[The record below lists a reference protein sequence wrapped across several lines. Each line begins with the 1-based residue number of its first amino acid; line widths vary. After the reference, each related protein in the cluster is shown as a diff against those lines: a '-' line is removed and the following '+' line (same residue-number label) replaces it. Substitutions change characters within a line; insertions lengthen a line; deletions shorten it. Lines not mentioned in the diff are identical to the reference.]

1 MTLVAFPRMERPA
14 ARTTALRLV
23 GIELLKERRQIG
35 DDAVQLYFDAME
47 ERVAARTIP
56 FEAVDHPRRTL
67 PLDHEPD
74 CPRRSLRRMAQMR
87 RQQEDRSLAN
97 RQIARRPFF
106 ENAEHHVALKL
117 IEEFLERIVMKV
129 GAVVGTAH
137 HRDDEIALLPDLRV
151 ADRRPQQRPMRLD
164 PLRYIEWGRIKAHA
178 RSLPEC
184 DQRAKGRRHNA
195 LSHLLRGQARRC
207 CDPRGQPRGA
217 FRLPCGASRYRRAR
231 WRITR

>member
-35 DDAVQLYFDAME
+35 DDAVQLYLDAME

-74 CPRRSLRRMAQMR
+74 CPHRSLRRMAQMR

-97 RQIARRPFF
+97 RQIMRLTVF
-106 ENAEHHVALKL
+106 ENAEHHVALEL
-117 IEEFLERIVMKV
+117 IEEFLERIVMIV
-129 GAVVGTAH
+129 GAAVGTAH
-137 HRDDEIALLPDLRV
+137 HRDDEVALLPDLRI
-151 ADRRPQQRPMRLD
+151 ADRRPQQCPMRLD
-164 PLRYIEWGRIKAHA
+164 PLRDVERGRIKGHA

-184 DQRAKGRRHNA
+184 DQRAK
-195 LSHLLRGQARRC
+195 ARRQC
-207 CDPRGQPRGA
+207 SISSIARTSPTVLRSARPA
-217 FRLPCGASRYRRAR
+217 ARRISPTLR
-231 WRITR
+231 RVKISS